1 MSNVKSGPYVPLEFS
16 LNRSSKLGSA
26 ESRILSEVETLQ
38 GIPVMILKAFKT
50 GWIQG
55 VDTNINTA
63 LECIERISK
72 ISSKAPGMTQELRE
86 EALSIAWGVVG
97 WLQEFSL
104 RNPVENCGGTP
115 GGTGKGSRTY
125 SLDAMIDAGKEPEGG
140 SWSYNDTV

>member
-1 MSNVKSGPYVPLEFS
+1 MSNNNNSPYTPTEFS
-16 LNRSSKLGSA
+16 LSRSSKLGSA
-26 ESRILSEVETLQ
+26 EYRILLEVETLQ

-63 LECIERISK
+63 LECIERISG
-72 ISSKAPGMTQELRE
+72 ISSKAPGMTEALRE
-86 EALSIAWGVVG
+86 EALGIAWGVVG
-97 WLQEFSL
+97 WLQEFSMA
-104 RNPVENCGGTP
+104 NPVENCGGARGT
-115 GGTGKGSRTY
+115 TGKGSKTY